1 MIENLTHGLRRCFLG
16 SLLLLCV
23 NGRGGWLYARQSV
36 LPVEY
41 QPSGRQVDR
50 SLLMGIGRVSQLD
63 TYLSPVEY
71 QGPQL
76 SFMSLRERMT
86 HMAGGRISFQ
96 SMFQGAFSYV
106 ENPAST
112 ANELGGRIA
121 YDAGWHYVWHPVVPL
136 RLRAGA
142 LVGTDLGFLYNTR
155 NSNNPAQARASVD
168 VSLSAG
174 GSYDFRVGRLPM
186 QVQYQADMPVV
197 GCMFSPH
204 YGQSYYEIYQGYRNH
219 NVCFISPANAL
230 SLRQLLSV
238 DFCFSRTTL
247 RVGYLSDIRQSHVN
261 GIKVH
266 DISRSFMLGYVRH
279 FQTLKRKR

>member
-1 MIENLTHGLRRCFLG
+1 MTENLTHRLHGCLLAC
-16 SLLLLCV
+16 LLLLCV
-23 NGRGGWLYARQSV
+23 NGEGGWLYAQQSV

-76 SFMSLRERMT
+76 SFISLRERMT
-86 HMAGGRISFQ
+86 DMAGGRISFQ

-106 ENPAST
+106 ENPACT